1 METMY
6 DKLGDLLNETLK
18 SGQVKFKKKIKY
30 SEKEIPHEEKN
41 QKKIFLKK
49 MSAKIKLGQNKKSD

>member
-18 SGQVKFKKKIKY
+18 SGQVKFKKIIKY
-30 SEKEIPHEEKN
+30 SEKEIPHEE
-41 QKKIFLKK
+41 
-49 MSAKIKLGQNKKSD
+49 IKLGQNKKIRLSI

>member
-30 SEKEIPHEEKN
+30 SEKEIFFHYQSPHN
-41 QKKIFLKK
+41 PNTFL
-49 MSAKIKLGQNKKSD
+49 ILETYLLET

>member
-18 SGQVKFKKKIKY
+18 SGQVKFKKK
-30 SEKEIPHEEKN
+30 
-41 QKKIFLKK
+41 
-49 MSAKIKLGQNKKSD
+49 MSAKIKLGQNKKIRLSI

>member
-30 SEKEIPHEEKN
+30 SEKVENKEKKRRDHYACWN
-41 QKKIFLKK
+41 GI
-49 MSAKIKLGQNKKSD
+49 